1 MTKILKSKYRASRA
15 LCQKPLWGTAKDPAN
30 TRNYRP
36 GQHGQG
42 HKKKSDFAM
51 QLIAK
56 QTVKK
61 YYYIMEKPF
70 RNMFKKAA
78 KRKGNT
84 SLNLLQSL
92 ESRLDAVVY
101 RATFGKTVFAS
112 RQLVSHGHVTV
123 NGKKVKVRSY
133 SVKPG
138 DVVAIRDKSKNI
150 ATIVDSVENSERSLP
165 DYVQIDDK
173 KLEAKYI
180 RYPESAEEVP
190 YAVRMEELFHLIVEF
205 YSK

>member
-1 MTKILKSKYRASRA
+1 M
-15 LCQKPLWGTAKDPAN
+15 
-30 TRNYRP
+30 

-42 HKKKSDFAM
+42 RKKKSDFAL

-61 YYYIMEKPF
+61 YYGRITEKQF
-70 RNMFKKAA
+70 RNMFEKAA

-92 ESRLDAVVY
+92 ECRLDAVVY

-123 NGKKVKVRSY
+123 NGKKVKVPSY
-133 SVKPG
+133 SLKPG
-138 DVVAIRDKSKNI
+138 DVVAVKDKSKDVGV
-150 ATIVDSVENSERSLP
+150 IVDSVENSERSLP
-165 DYVQIDDK
+165 DYVQMSNK

-180 RYPESAEEVP
+180 RHPEGVEEVP
-190 YAVRMEELFHLIVEF
+190 YAIRMEELFHLIIEF